1 MLASH
6 KGALL
11 KLGGED
17 VALTLKRLL
26 QEVDDV
32 DKLVLAA
39 HEVQIKPKAIELPG
53 NARYSEV

>member
-1 MLASH
+1 MRRHVQAMLASH

-17 VALTLKRLL
+17 VALALKRLL

-32 DKLVLAA
+32 DTVEHNMAL
-39 HEVQIKPKAIELPG
+39 
-53 NARYSEV
+53 